1 MENIEKQIK
10 RLSNVLAKRKIDKKP
25 STGEQNDKDIEV
37 DDKVQSIPK
46 EMVDGKSI
54 DQGDNISYKDLV
66 NSSEISEEMKRK
78 IKERISK
85 KK

>member
-46 EMVDGKSI
+46 EMVEGK
-54 DQGDNISYKDLV
+54 DNTVSYKDLV